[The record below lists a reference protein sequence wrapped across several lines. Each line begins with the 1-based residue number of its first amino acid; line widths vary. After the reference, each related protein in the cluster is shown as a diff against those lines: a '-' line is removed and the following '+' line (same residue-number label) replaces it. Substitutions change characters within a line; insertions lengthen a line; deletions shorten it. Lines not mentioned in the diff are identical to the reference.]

1 MPTSCLRKAERRRPR
16 LLCGT
21 RIAQHSERPCAPW
34 KAPAMPGVFHDRPD
48 ARRLRPK
55 LTDTW
60 HSDERVG
67 CTGGAPVSLR
77 RTLNSQGEVLD
88 LLIPT
93 GRTRHR
99 DKHLGGWI
107 NAVSDPY

>member
-1 MPTSCLRKAERRRPR
+1 MFARNLCR
-16 LLCGT
+16 LC
-21 RIAQHSERPCAPW
+21 SEST
-34 KAPAMPGVFHDRPD
+34 G
-48 ARRLRPK
+48 
-55 LTDTW
+55 TW

-107 NAVSDPY
+107 NAVSDP